1 MILTDAVST
10 SNQRDRVRLRC
21 HGQSCLYYQ
30 QIEEEEGPSRRVFPS
45 RKRTLHLPR
54 TLYSGY
60 RSARVGQ
67 PVILVLTLISF
78 SLSISVSPS
87 SCLWTGSRRGTT
99 TIGAKEE
106 EARPSLDHRRRRSC
120 EQLYS
125 LQASD
130 RCTR

>member
-1 MILTDAVST
+1 MILTAAVST

-30 QIEEEEGPSRRVFPS
+30 QIEEEGPSRRVFPS

-78 SLSISVSPS
+78 SLSLSLRLPLVLSLDGKPS
-87 SCLWTGSRRGTT
+87 GNNDDRREGRGGKAKFRSSTT
-99 TIGAKEE
+99 TTTTTSVLRATLL
-106 EARPSLDHRRRRSC
+106 SLS
-120 EQLYS
+120 
-125 LQASD
+125 
-130 RCTR
+130 